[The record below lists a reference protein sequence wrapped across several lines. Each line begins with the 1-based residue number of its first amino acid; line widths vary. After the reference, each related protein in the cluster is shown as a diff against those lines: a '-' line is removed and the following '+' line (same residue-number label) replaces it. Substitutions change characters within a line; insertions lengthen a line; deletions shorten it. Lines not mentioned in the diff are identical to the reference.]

1 MITSSSKGEKTMNTS
16 LGVIFGN
23 RDFFPDH
30 LVNEARKDILALFK
44 EMNIE
49 AVMLDENETKLGSVE
64 TYDHAKACADL
75 FKANRERIEGI
86 LVVLPNFGDEKGV
99 ADTIK
104 LSGLNVPILVQA
116 YPDDLEALNVE
127 RRRDA
132 FCGKVS
138 VCNNL
143 RQYGYQYSITSLHT
157 SHPTSEAF
165 REDLLKF
172 VSVCHV
178 VKGLRSARLGA
189 IGARPG
195 AFNTVRYSEKILQA
209 SGITVTTV
217 DLSEIL
223 GDAARLSDDAPSVKD
238 KLEEIN
244 SYAKHDTVP
253 SSAIVRMAKLGVV
266 ISDWMQ
272 ANDLQAS
279 AIQCWSSI
287 QKNYGINACTLMS
300 MMSDQL
306 MPSAC
311 ETDITGAVSMYA
323 LQLASNFPSALVDW
337 NNNYADDPDRCV
349 LFHCGNWA
357 KSFVPD
363 IEIKT
368 APILGTTLGEENT
381 YGAMA
386 GSAAAGSMT
395 YARVSTDDT
404 NGVIRTYTGEGEITN
419 DPLDTFGHRA
429 VVHTENLQKLL
440 AYICRSGFEHHV
452 AITIGSVAG
461 ALDEAF
467 TNYMGW
473 ENYYHS

>member
-1 MITSSSKGEKTMNTS
+1 MKTT

-30 LVNEARKDILALFK
+30 LVSEARKDILALFK
-44 EMNIE
+44 EKNID
-49 AVMLDENETKLGSVE
+49 AVMLGEQDTKLGSVE
-64 TYDHAKACADL
+64 TYAHAKACADL
-75 FKANRERIEGI
+75 FKAYRERIVGI
-86 LVVLPNFGDEKGV
+86 VVILPNFGDEKGV

-116 YPDDLEALNVE
+116 YPDDLEAFNVE

-143 RQYGYQYSITSLHT
+143 RQYGFNFTLTSLHT
-157 SHPTSEAF
+157 SKPLSVSF
-165 REDLLKF
+165 KKDLEKF
-172 VSVCHV
+172 ISVCHV
-178 VKGLRSARLGA
+178 VKGLRTARLGA

-209 SGITVTTV
+209 TGITVTTV

-223 GDAARLSDDAPSVKD
+223 GNSSRLSDDAPQVKA
-238 KLEEIN
+238 KLDEIHA
-244 SYAKHDTVP
+244 YAKHDTVP
-253 SSAIVRMAKLGVV
+253 SPAIVRMAKLGVV
-266 ISDWMQ
+266 INDWMQ
-272 ANDLQAS
+272 ANDIQAT
-279 AIQCWSSI
+279 ALQCWTSL

-300 MMSDQL
+300 MMSNQL

-311 ETDITGAVSMYA
+311 ETDITGVVSMYA
-323 LQLASNFPSALVDW
+323 LQLASDSPGALVDW

-357 KSFVPD
+357 KSFIPD

-386 GSAAAGSMT
+386 GRAVAGPMT
-395 YARVSTDDT
+395 YARVSTDDVH
-404 NGVIRTYTGEGEITN
+404 GIIRAYTGQGDLTN
-419 DPLDTFGHRA
+419 DPLDTFGNRA
-429 VVHTENLQKLL
+429 VVYTPGLQKLL
-440 AYICRSGFEHHV
+440 AYLCKSGFEHHV
-452 AITIGSVAG
+452 AMSMGSVAN

-467 TNYMGW
+467 TTYMGW
-473 ENYYHS
+473 ENYNHS

>member
-1 MITSSSKGEKTMNTS
+1 MNTI

-30 LVNEARKDILALFK
+30 LVSEARKDVLALFQ

-49 AVMLDENETKLGSVE
+49 GVMLGENETKLGSVE
-64 TYDHAKACADL
+64 TYAHAKACAEL
-75 FKANRERIEGI
+75 FKAHRDRIVGI

-116 YPDDLEALNVE
+116 YPDDLDAFNVE

-132 FCGKVS
+132 FCGKIS

-143 RQYGYQYSITSLHT
+143 RQYGFDFSLTGLHT
-157 SHPTSEAF
+157 SQPKSESF
-165 REDLLKF
+165 KQDLAKF
-172 VSVCHV
+172 IGVCRV
-178 VKGLRSARLGA
+178 VKGLRTARLGA

-209 SGITVTTV
+209 AGITVTTV

-223 GDAARLSDDAPSVKD
+223 GDSARLSDDSPRVKT
-238 KLEEIN
+238 KLEEIHA
-244 SYAKHDTVP
+244 YAKHDSVP
-253 SSAIVRMAKLGVV
+253 SPALVRMAKLGVV

-272 ANDLQAS
+272 ANDLQAT
-279 AIQCWSSI
+279 ALQCWTSI

-300 MMSDQL
+300 MMSNQL

-311 ETDITGAVSMYA
+311 ETDITGVVSMYA
-323 LQLASNFPSALVDW
+323 LQLASNSPGALVDW

-357 KSFVPD
+357 KSFIPD

-386 GSAAAGSMT
+386 GRAVAGPMT

-404 NGVIRTYTGEGEITN
+404 SGIIRAYTGEGELTN

-429 VVHTENLQKLL
+429 VVHTPGLQKLL
-440 AYICRSGFEHHV
+440 AYLCKSGFEHHV
-452 AITIGSVAG
+452 AMTMTHVAP
-461 ALDEAF
+461 ALTEAF
-467 TNYMGW
+467 STYMKW
-473 ENYYHS
+473 DVYHHQ

>member
-1 MITSSSKGEKTMNTS
+1 MNTT

-30 LVNEARKDILALFK
+30 LVSEARKDIIALFK
-44 EMNIE
+44 EFNING
-49 AVMLDENETKLGSVE
+49 VMLEEQDTKLGSVE
-64 TYDHAKACADL
+64 TYAHAKACAEL
-75 FKANRERIEGI
+75 FNANSGRIDGI

-104 LSGLNVPILVQA
+104 LSGLKVPILVQG
-116 YPDDLEALNVE
+116 YPDDLSSFDVA

-143 RQYGYQYSITSLHT
+143 RQYGFDFTLTSLHV
-157 SHPTSEAF
+157 SKPNSESF
-165 REDLLKF
+165 KKDLAKF

-178 VKGLRSARLGA
+178 VKGLRSVRLGA

-209 SGITVTTV
+209 TGITVTTV

-223 GDAARLSDDAPSVKD
+223 GNSSRLSDDAPQVKA
-238 KLEEIN
+238 KLDEIHA
-244 SYAKHDTVP
+244 YAKHDTVP
-253 SSAIVRMAKLGVV
+253 SPAILRMAKLGVV

-272 ANDLQAS
+272 ANDIQAT
-279 AIQCWSSI
+279 ALQCWTSL

-300 MMSDQL
+300 MMSNQL

-311 ETDITGAVSMYA
+311 ETDITGVVSMYA
-323 LQLASNFPSALVDW
+323 LQLASDSPGALVDW

-357 KSFVPD
+357 KSFIPD

-386 GSAAAGSMT
+386 GRAEAGPMT
-395 YARVSTDDT
+395 YARISTDDV
-404 NGVIRTYTGEGEITN
+404 NGIIRAYTGQGELTN

-429 VVHTENLQKLL
+429 VVHAPELQKLL
-440 AYICRSGFEHHV
+440 AYLCKSGFEHHV
-452 AITIGSVAG
+452 AMTMGSVSD

-467 TNYMGW
+467 TTYMGW
-473 ENYYHS
+473 ENYKHS

>member
-1 MITSSSKGEKTMNTS
+1 MNTT

-30 LVNEARKDILALFK
+30 LVSEARQDILALFK

-49 AVMLDENETKLGSVE
+49 GVMLGEQDTKLGSVE
-64 TYDHAKACADL
+64 TYTHAKACAEL
-75 FKANRERIEGI
+75 FKANRERIVGM

-104 LSGLNVPILVQA
+104 HSGLNVPILVQA
-116 YPDDLEALNVE
+116 YPDDLDAFNVE

-143 RQYGYQYSITSLHT
+143 RQYGFDFSLTSLHT
-157 SHPTSEAF
+157 SSPRSESF
-165 REDLLKF
+165 KNDLAKF
-172 VSVCHV
+172 ISVCRV
-178 VKGLRSARLGA
+178 VQGLRTARLGA

-209 SGITVTTV
+209 TGITVTTV

-223 GDAARLSDDAPSVKD
+223 GDSARLNDDSPRVKN
-238 KLEEIN
+238 KLDEIHA
-244 SYAKHDTVP
+244 YAKHDTVP
-253 SSAIVRMAKLGVV
+253 SPALVRMAKLGVV

-272 ANDLQAS
+272 ANDLQAT
-279 AIQCWSSI
+279 ALQCWTSI

-300 MMSDQL
+300 MMSNQL

-311 ETDITGAVSMYA
+311 ETDITGVVSMYA
-323 LQLASNFPSALVDW
+323 LQLASDSPGALVDW

-357 KSFVPD
+357 KSFVPE
-363 IEIKT
+363 IEIRT
-368 APILGTTLGEENT
+368 APILGTTIGEENT
-381 YGAMA
+381 FGAMA
-386 GSAAAGSMT
+386 GRAAAGPMT
-395 YARVSTDDT
+395 YARVSTDDIH
-404 NGVIRTYTGEGEITN
+404 GVIRAYTGEGELTD

-429 VVHTENLQKLL
+429 VVYTPRLQELL
-440 AYICRSGFEHHV
+440 AYLCKNGFEHHV
-452 AITIGSVAG
+452 AMTMGSVAPILTE
-461 ALDEAF
+461 ALS
-467 TNYMGW
+467 NYMKW
-473 ENYYHS
+473 DVYHHQ

>member
-1 MITSSSKGEKTMNTS
+1 MNTT

-30 LVNEARKDILALFK
+30 LVNEARKDILALFQ
-44 EMNIE
+44 EMNIDG
-49 AVMLDENETKLGSVE
+49 VVLGENETKLGSVE
-64 TYDHAKACADL
+64 TYAHAKTCAEL
-75 FKANRERIEGI
+75 FKANRERIVGI

-116 YPDDLEALNVE
+116 YPDDLEAFNVE

-143 RQYGYQYSITSLHT
+143 RQYGYDFTLTSLHT
-157 SHPTSEAF
+157 SKPLSDSF
-165 REDLLKF
+165 KKDLTKF

-189 IGARPG
+189 IGVRPG

-209 SGITVTTV
+209 TGITVTTV

-223 GDAARLSDDAPSVKD
+223 GNSNRLSDDASQVKA
-238 KLEEIN
+238 KLDEIHA
-244 SYAKHDTVP
+244 YAKHDTVP

-272 ANDLQAS
+272 ANDIQAT
-279 AIQCWSSI
+279 ALQCWTSL

-300 MMSDQL
+300 MMSNQL

-311 ETDITGAVSMYA
+311 ETDITGVVSMYA
-323 LQLASNFPSALVDW
+323 LQLASDSPGALVDW

-357 KSFVPD
+357 KSFIPD

-386 GSAAAGSMT
+386 GRAVAGPMT
-395 YARVSTDDT
+395 YARVSTDDVH
-404 NGVIRTYTGEGEITN
+404 GIIRAYTGQGELTN

-429 VVHTENLQKLL
+429 VIHTPSLQKLL
-440 AYICRSGFEHHV
+440 AYLCKSGFEHHV
-452 AITIGSVAG
+452 AMTMGSVSD

-467 TNYMGW
+467 TAYLGW
-473 ENYYHS
+473 ENYKHS

>member
-1 MITSSSKGEKTMNTS
+1 MNTT

-30 LVNEARKDILALFK
+30 LVSEARKDIVALFK
-44 EMNIE
+44 EFNIDG
-49 AVMLDENETKLGSVE
+49 VMLEEQDTKLGSVE
-64 TYDHAKACADL
+64 TYVHAKACADL
-75 FKANRERIEGI
+75 FKANSERIEGI

-104 LSGLNVPILVQA
+104 LSGLKVPILVQG
-116 YPDDLEALNVE
+116 YPDDLSAFDVA

-143 RQYGYQYSITSLHT
+143 RQYGFDFTLTSLHV
-157 SHPTSEAF
+157 SKPNSESF
-165 REDLLKF
+165 KKDLAKF

-178 VKGLRSARLGA
+178 VKGLRTARLGA

-209 SGITVTTV
+209 TGITVTTV

-223 GDAARLSDDAPSVKD
+223 GNSNRLSDDAPQVKA
-238 KLEEIN
+238 KLDEIHA
-244 SYAKHDTVP
+244 YAKHDTVP
-253 SSAIVRMAKLGVV
+253 SPAILRMAKLGVV

-272 ANDLQAS
+272 ANDIQAT
-279 AIQCWSSI
+279 ALQCWTSL

-300 MMSDQL
+300 MMSNQL

-311 ETDITGAVSMYA
+311 ETDITGVVSMYA
-323 LQLASNFPSALVDW
+323 LQLASDSPGALVDW

-357 KSFVPD
+357 KSFIPD

-386 GSAAAGSMT
+386 GRAVAGPMT
-395 YARVSTDDT
+395 YARVSTDDV
-404 NGVIRTYTGEGEITN
+404 NGIVRAYTGQGELTD

-429 VVHTENLQKLL
+429 VVYTPGLQKLL
-440 AYICRSGFEHHV
+440 AYLCKSGFEHHV
-452 AITIGSVAG
+452 AMTMGSVSD
-461 ALDEAF
+461 ALDEAI
-467 TNYMGW
+467 TTYMGW
-473 ENYYHS
+473 ENYRHS